1 MTYNQIIKR
10 GEYMNIQWTLDEKGT
25 LTISGEGD
33 MPDWN
38 VSIFE
43 TNSMLN
49 VAWHQYS
56 SKKRIIKAVIECGIT
71 TVGEGAFA
79 DCFNLE
85 EVILPE
91 GIRFIKNCA
100 FNGCISLHNISIP
113 YSVEGICEGAFS
125 RCFELRSIALP
136 DNLIFIG
143 RYAFWNSGLE
153 YVKLPNDMEGIGN
166 LAFYECRNLKYVD
179 IPASLVE
186 LEESVFEHCSNLESI
201 HVDAENQYFSSIDGV
216 LFNKKQT
223 KIICY
228 PPNRTGEYYRIPPT
242 VTYIKGNAFYDCN
255 NLVHVYIPGSVTQI
269 EFHPVPFV
277 GNSLME
283 NIEVSEDNQNYSS
296 VDGVLLSK
304 DKSIILEYP
313 CNKKGHY
320 DVPEFV
326 TNITYSAFAKV
337 IGLKSIYIH
346 EKVDIISDV
355 NIFGFGCSLEKVDV
369 SANNAFFSS
378 VDGILFDKEKTT
390 LLNYPVRKQGKVYSI
405 PDSVQD
411 IVHGAF
417 YDNPYIEEIY
427 ISHNVERISEGAF
440 DCENL
445 KKIEIDKDNENYIM
459 KDGKLWGNKECSVLW
474 EK

>member
-1 MTYNQIIKR
+1 
-10 GEYMNIQWTLDEKGT
+10 MNIQWTLDENGT

-38 VSIFE
+38 ANVFE

-56 SKKRIIKAVIECGIT
+56 SKRKIIKAVIEGGIT

-100 FNGCISLHNISIP
+100 FNGCTSLQSISIP
-113 YSVEGICEGAFS
+113 DSVEGICEGAFS
-125 RCFELRSIALP
+125 RCFDLRSIILP
-136 DNLIFIG
+136 NNLVFIG
-143 RYAFWNSGLE
+143 GYAFMNSGLE
-153 YVKLPNDMEGIGN
+153 YVKLPNNMEGIGT
-166 LAFYECRNLKYVD
+166 LAFYECRNLKCVD

-228 PPNRTGEYYRIPPT
+228 PPNRAGEYYSIPLT
-242 VTYIKGNAFYDCN
+242 VTHIKGNAFYDCN
-255 NLVHVYIPGSVTQI
+255 NLVHVYIPESVTQI
-269 EFHPVPFV
+269 DFHPVPFLR
-277 GNSLME
+277 NCLME
-283 NIEVSEDNQNYSS
+283 NIEVSKDNQNYSS
-296 VDGVLLSK
+296 VDGVLFSK

-313 CNKKGHY
+313 YNKKGHY

-326 TNITYSAFAKV
+326 TNIASGAFASV
-337 IGLKSIYIH
+337 IGLTSIYIH
-346 EKVDIISDV
+346 EKVNNISDV
-355 NIFGFGCSLEKVDV
+355 NMFGYSLEKINV
-369 SANNAFFSS
+369 SVNNALFSS
-378 VDGILFDKEKTT
+378 DDGILFDKERTT
-390 LLNYPVRKQGKVYSI
+390 LLCYPVCKPGKVYNI

-417 YDNPYIEEIY
+417 YDNPYIEEIS
-427 ISHNVERISEGAF
+427 ISHNVERISGCAF

-445 KKIEIDKDNENYIM
+445 KKIEIDKDNENYMM